1 MHFRK
6 SEIPTD
12 YIDINT
18 LAELK
23 AYALGGT
30 GVIKIDYTQIHPLT
44 GEIYVHPRIT
54 QVKEEE

>member
-1 MHFRK
+1 MYFRI
-6 SEIPTD
+6 SEIPD
-12 YIDINT
+12 EFIDIDT

-44 GEIYVHPRIT
+44 GEKYVQPKIT
-54 QVKEEE
+54 QVKEKK